1 MNRERETLLDEIEQS
16 LWTLT
21 EDNLRHLCVRCGIG
35 GVDDSE
41 VKGKSRRAL
50 RRKLIQDYC
59 EKEDLMESEDEG
71 IFCLLQLKDEIKV
84 ISDSEDAANRLP
96 TSPSQSAS
104 TTHLDSE
111 PSGETGA
118 AAGRKEEVGGPQS
131 SRKFTGILPVLPLE
145 VLEEMLLNVPPQQ
158 VVCVCRLVCRE
169 WKEVVDSDS
178 LWRERCRREG
188 YQTYVTKLPKD
199 WRLFY
204 FLCKKRRNLL
214 KNPRADDKFK
224 GWQIMENGGDKW
236 KIESVEEVPL
246 PDNTVQK
253 YFATSYSTC
262 RKSQLI
268 DLEKEGYRPSF
279 MDDFQPD
286 IIISDWYAPRR
297 ECGAKYEI
305 CVELLNHKK
314 QPIKKFSPG
323 TVIFQ
328 NWDDHKWNQ
337 MTHVFKNYGPGVR
350 YIRFI
355 HGGKDTLYWAGWYGI
370 RVTNSSIEIC
380 PSVDR

>member
-1 MNRERETLLDEIEQS
+1 MKWIHCCYRSHYSSSPTVS
-16 LWTLT
+16 LYLFPSSPTT
-21 EDNLRHLCVRCGIG
+21 PRGGLCDVAC
-35 GVDDSE
+35 VS
-41 VKGKSRRAL
+41 VKDLS
-50 RRKLIQDYC
+50 QDR
-59 EKEDLMESEDEG
+59 M
-71 IFCLLQLKDEIKV
+71 
-84 ISDSEDAANRLP
+84 
-96 TSPSQSAS
+96 
-104 TTHLDSE
+104 
-111 PSGETGA
+111 
-118 AAGRKEEVGGPQS
+118 
-131 SRKFTGILPVLPLE
+131 SRKRRSNHVCQLVCTEAARWWTEHNLFTGMLPVLPLD

-286 IIISDWYAPRR
+286 IIISDWYAPRWD
-297 ECGAKYEI
+297 CGSEYEI
-305 CVELLNHKK
+305 CVELLNRKK
-314 QPIKKFSPG
+314 KPIKKFSPD
-323 TVIFQ
+323 TVVFQ
-328 NWDDHKWNQ
+328 QWNDQKWNQ

-355 HGGKDTLYWAGWYGI
+355 HGGNDTQFWAGWYGI

>member
-1 MNRERETLLDEIEQS
+1 ME
-16 LWTLT
+16 
-21 EDNLRHLCVRCGIG
+21 
-35 GVDDSE
+35 
-41 VKGKSRRAL
+41 RRA
-50 RRKLIQDYC
+50 RNCQ
-59 EKEDLMESEDEG
+59 
-71 IFCLLQLKDEIKV
+71 LQSH
-84 ISDSEDAANRLP
+84 SDSSLVQEN
-96 TSPSQSAS
+96 
-104 TTHLDSE
+104 
-111 PSGETGA
+111 
-118 AAGRKEEVGGPQS
+118 
-131 SRKFTGILPVLPLE
+131 FTGMLPVLPLE

-286 IIISDWYAPRR
+286 IIISDWYAPRWD
-297 ECGAKYEI
+297 CGSEYEI
-305 CVELLNHKK
+305 CVELLNRKK
-314 QPIKKFSPG
+314 KPIKKFSPD
-323 TVIFQ
+323 TVVFQ
-328 NWDDHKWNQ
+328 QWNDQKWNQ

-355 HGGKDTLYWAGWYGI
+355 HGGNDTQFWAGWYGI

>member
-1 MNRERETLLDEIEQS
+1 MSLLHPLLRILTIFQQQTALTLQCLRGALHQLLFSSFGFGCDSDLDPRTVQH
-16 LWTLT
+16 LLLT
-21 EDNLRHLCVRCGIG
+21 IPGCFLMCVWGR
-35 GVDDSE
+35 
-41 VKGKSRRAL
+41 
-50 RRKLIQDYC
+50 
-59 EKEDLMESEDEG
+59 
-71 IFCLLQLKDEIKV
+71 
-84 ISDSEDAANRLP
+84 
-96 TSPSQSAS
+96 SPAGRS
-104 TTHLDSE
+104 TTFNEDPVLDTVLNI
-111 PSGETGA
+111 GL
-118 AAGRKEEVGGPQS
+118 KQL
-131 SRKFTGILPVLPLE
+131 FTGMLPVLPLE

-188 YQTYVTKLPKD
+188 YQTDVTKLPKD